1 MFGMSLTE
9 IVVIAVVALVVLG
22 PEKLPKVARTVGYL
36 LGKARRQIDDIKN
49 EIARETATV
58 KEAVKLPHQSTGGP
72 TSQ

>member
-22 PEKLPKVARTVGYL
+22 PEKMPKVARTVGYF

-49 EIARETATV
+49 EIARETTSV
-58 KEAVKLPHQSTGGP
+58 KDAVKLPPPSTGGS
-72 TSQ
+72 TSP